1 MSDDSAVPSF
11 LHAAAGGAGGIVALS
26 MLYPMDNLRTRMQV
40 QQDSLPSM
48 ELAQQEAVIVSE
60 LKRVLQMASTSKR
73 ASELE
78 SALRIADDVRRE
90 IARRLAELDP
100 SSSSSSASAS
110 ASASASSPAVA
121 VATQAHLHARAGAE
135 SEAGAG
141 EFVGLSYSK
150 NFY

>member
-73 ASELE
+73 ANPNKP
-78 SALRIADDVRRE
+78 
-90 IARRLAELDP
+90 P
-100 SSSSSSASAS
+100 SP
-110 ASASASSPAVA
+110 SPA
-121 VATQAHLHARAGAE
+121 
-135 SEAGAG
+135 
-141 EFVGLSYSK
+141 LSQTPSAFDVELYLG
-150 NFY
+150 